1 MRGEHNKRFIVGVDN
16 KGIIPACAGSTDECE
31 VEEDYYEGSS
41 PHARGARHRPSRCPS
56 SAGDHPRMRGEH
68 RFSAYPRDVVSGI
81 IPACAGSTRDCVF
94 METRHLWI
102 IPACAG
108 STSSARPR
116 SLAFLGSSPHA
127 RGAPCDECGYII
139 PDRDHPR
146 MRGEHRLAALCMF
159 AYGGIIPAC
168 AGSTLNDLRNYTA
181 FLNSRFGYQG
191 TFTHQRATSAPLL
204 SPKPSRRSMLA
215 RVAPSRL
222 RHPEHRRVISSQR
235 PLHQFNPLAV
245 NRLPVGLKRLER

>member
-1 MRGEHNKRFIVGVDN
+1 
-16 KGIIPACAGSTDECE
+16 
-31 VEEDYYEGSS
+31 
-41 PHARGARHRPSRCPS
+41 
-56 SAGDHPRMRGEH
+56 MRGEH
-68 RFSAYPRDVVSGI
+68 RSSHAPTDSG
-81 IPACAGSTRDCVF
+81 
-94 METRHLWI
+94 H
-102 IPACAG
+102 
-108 STSSARPR
+108 
-116 SLAFLGSSPHA
+116 
-127 RGAPCDECGYII
+127 
-139 PDRDHPR
+139 
-146 MRGEHRLAALCMF
+146 
-159 AYGGIIPAC
+159 GIIPAC